1 MAIDLELYKTIE
13 TIVEEK
19 TKGIKV
25 DREEFNL
32 LANEVRKLAIAQRE
46 TQKEVNRLDKALQE
60 LAEAQKR
67 TEQRVEELAEAQKR
81 TEQRVEELAEAQK
94 KTNQRLGGI
103 SDTIGYELE
112 EKYYSIFPYVL
123 KEDFEIK
130 VEKEFERRFFIYPD
144 GNEDEINIYAEA
156 TKNGKK
162 IYIIGESKASIGK
175 NDIKDFSKLIKRA
188 RNYLKADIFPFFLC
202 YSIHPNV
209 EAYLKKEYPHIKL
222 YRSYELSRRAREKGI
237 HL

>member
-1 MAIDLELYKTIE
+1 MAISLELYKTIE
-13 TIVEEK
+13 TIIEEK

-32 LANEVRKLAIAQRE
+32 LTNEVRKLVVAQKELAVAQKE
-46 TQKEVNRLDKALQE
+46 TQKEVSRLDKAMQ
-60 LAEAQKR
+60 
-67 TEQRVEELAEAQKR
+67 
-81 TEQRVEELAEAQK
+81 ELAEAQK
-94 KTNQRLGGI
+94 KTEEKIGLLAERMDGLQKEVGGI
-103 SDTIGYELE
+103 SNTIGYELE
-112 EKYYSIFPYVL
+112 EKYYPIFPYVL

-156 TKNGKK
+156 TKNRKK

-175 NDIKDFSKLIKRA
+175 RDIKDFSRLIERA
-188 RNYLKADIFPFFLC
+188 KNYLKGDIFPFFLC
-202 YSIHPNV
+202 YLIHPNV

-222 YRSYELSRRAREKGI
+222 YRSYELSRRARQKGI
-237 HL
+237 YELPH